1 VADRVAIGRVTKPHG
16 IRGEVVV
23 HVLSDVAGRFEPGA
37 EVHLDGVPTRIASS
51 RPHQGRLLVR
61 FADIEDRNAAEPLRG
76 RLIEAAPADLGGSDT
91 YFVHEL
97 IGMAVVTVEGD
108 HLGDVSDHVEL
119 PASAGYDLLE
129 VRRDDG
135 STWLLPAVD
144 EYVEV
149 GELPDGTEL
158 LVVVDPPEGLV
169 AGEPAVVRAD
179 GEAPAEAEVGEP
191 QAQVEGETD
200 ADGIQ
205 P

>member
-1 VADRVAIGRVTKPHG
+1 VADELVAIGRVIKPHG
-16 IRGEVVV
+16 IRGEVAV
-23 HVLSDVAGRFEPGA
+23 HVLSDVDGRFEPGA
-37 EVHLDGVPTRIASS
+37 TVQLGGTPTRIASS

-61 FADIEDRNAAEPLRG
+61 FEGVGDRSAAEPLRG
-76 RLIEAAPADLGGSDT
+76 RIIEAPPADLSGSDT

-97 IGMAVVTVEGD
+97 IGMAVVTPDGD

-119 PASAGYDLLE
+119 PSSAGYDLLE
-129 VRRDDG
+129 VTREDG
-135 STWLLPAVD
+135 TTWLLPAVD

-169 AGEPAVVRAD
+169 SGEPEVVRAD
-179 GEAPAEAEVGEP
+179 GGIAPAE
-191 QAQVEGETD
+191 VED
-200 ADGIQ
+200 